1 MSPEAEVYRG
11 VIVRT
16 VTGMRPAMIATVD
29 DATRLELLCEQLA
42 RAERIGE
49 MLHVHGLDRLPIDE
63 AVKLLLE
70 RETT

>member
-11 VIVRT
+11 LIVRA

-29 DATRLELLCEQLA
+29 DATRLESLCEQLA

-49 MLHVHGLDRLPIDE
+49 MLQKKGLDRLPIDE
-63 AVKLLLE
+63 AVALLLE
-70 RETT
+70 AA